1 MKEKMLSPGL
11 EVGGGLVPDE
21 SEEPRR
27 HDKLGCQTSL
37 TKRSLSWVILF
48 RQFFD
53 LASGTSVRSTVGLI
67 LVIKSFNAFNF
78 YYSKY
83 NRQLCPY
90 VAMDKVGIS
99 IGYVQLAMR

>member
-21 SEEPRR
+21 SEEPRW

-78 YYSKY
+78 CYSIIGNY
-83 NRQLCPY
+83 VRMLLWTRLVNCLC
-90 VAMDKVGIS
+90 VN
-99 IGYVQLAMR
+99 L

>member
-27 HDKLGCQTSL
+27 HDKLGWQTSL

-53 LASGTSVRSTVGLI
+53 LASGTYVRSTVGLI

-78 YYSKY
+78 CYSIIGNY
-83 NRQLCPY
+83 VRMLLWTRLVNCLC
-90 VAMDKVGIS
+90 VN
-99 IGYVQLAMR
+99 L